1 MNSFVTSLYPSVDLI
16 DPVVFKELNTDNNV
30 YFSKSFLKAFE
41 LSNPQIE
48 FKYIS
53 ISDSKKNTIAL
64 ALVQVINLSV
74 EGTLKNIKVAS
85 LVRKLLGLFFCNEH
99 IKILFCGNIFLSGE
113 HGIRCSDGVSK
124 DEIMTQIGTAL
135 DAVAA
140 NTKPLHAIFI
150 KDFKKESLK
159 NTRQFLSFGYSE
171 INVEPNLIVLLDPKW
186 KTFEDY
192 KNNLKSKYRIKANK
206 ADTTSSDLKT
216 RLFTEH
222 DFETYKEEL
231 QALYQNTIDNASFNA
246 QVLNLNTYI
255 HLRASF
261 KDDFIVKAYFL
272 EDKLVGFLTALVNKD
287 ALDAHFI
294 GLDYQLNKSHAI
306 YPRILNDYVRLGIE
320 KQVSSIDLG
329 RTASEIKTTIGA
341 KPIEL
346 SCYIKHKNPFFN
358 SLIKP
363 FFRRIKIKEFKQHLP
378 FKN

>member
-1 MNSFVTSLYPSVDLI
+1 MSSFVTSLYPSIDLI
-16 DPVVFKELNTDNNV
+16 DPVVFEEINSDKNV
-30 YFSKSFLKAFE
+30 YFSKPFLKAFE

-53 ISDSKKNTIAL
+53 ISDAQKNTAAL
-64 ALVQVINLSV
+64 ALVQVINLNV

-85 LVRKLLGLFFCNEH
+85 LVRKLLSLFFWNEH
-99 IKILFCGNIFLSGE
+99 IKIMFCGNVFLSGE
-113 HGIRCSDGVSK
+113 HGIRSSDRVSK
-124 DEIMTQIGTAL
+124 DEIMTQVATAL
-135 DAVAA
+135 DALAA

-150 KDFKKESLK
+150 KDFKGASLK
-159 NTRQFLSFGYSE
+159 NTRKFLNFGYSE
-171 INVEPNLIVLLDPKW
+171 IKVEPNMIIQLDPQW

-192 KNNLKSKYRIKANK
+192 KNILKSKYRIKANK
-206 ADTTSSDLKT
+206 ADSTSSALET

-222 DFETYKEEL
+222 DFETYKKEL
-231 QALYQNTIDNASFNA
+231 QALYQNTITNASFNA

-272 EDKLVGFLTALVNKD
+272 DNKLVGFLTALVNKRT
-287 ALDAHFI
+287 LDAHFI
-294 GLDYQLNKSHAI
+294 GLDYKLNKSHAI

-320 KQVSSIDLG
+320 KQVTSINLG

-341 KPIEL
+341 NPLEL
-346 SCYIKHKNPFFN
+346 SCYIKHKNPLLN

-363 FFRRIKIKEFKQHLP
+363 FFRRIKIKEFKQHSP
-378 FKN
+378 FK

>member
-1 MNSFVTSLYPSVDLI
+1 MSSFVTSLYPSVDLI
-16 DPVVFKELNTDNNV
+16 DPVVFKEVNTDNNV

-53 ISDSKKNTIAL
+53 ISDAEKNTVAL
-64 ALVQVINLSV
+64 ALVQVISLSV

-85 LVRKLLGLFFCNEH
+85 LVRKLLGLFFWNEH
-99 IKILFCGNIFLSGE
+99 IKILFCGNVFLSGE
-113 HGIRCSDGVSK
+113 HGIRSADRVSK
-124 DEIMTQIGTAL
+124 GEIMTQIGTAL

-159 NTRQFLSFGYSE
+159 NTRKFLNFGYSE
-171 INVEPNLIVLLDPKW
+171 INVEPNMIVQLDPKW

-192 KNNLKSKYRIKANK
+192 KNILKSKYRVKANK
-206 ADTTSSDLKT
+206 ADSSSSNLDT

-231 QALYQNTIDNASFNA
+231 QALYQNTITNASFNA
-246 QVLNLNTYI
+246 QILNLNTYI
-255 HLRASF
+255 HLRATL

-272 EDKLVGFLTALVNKD
+272 EHKLVGFLTALVNKNT
-287 ALDAHFI
+287 LDAHFI
-294 GLDYQLNKSHAI
+294 GIDYQLNKSHAI

-320 KQVSSIDLG
+320 KQVSSINLG

-341 KPIEL
+341 SPLQL
-346 SCYIKHKNPFFN
+346 SCYIKHKNPFLN
-358 SLIKP
+358 SLVKP
-363 FFRRIKIKEFKQHLP
+363 FFRRIKIKEFKQHSP
-378 FKN
+378 FK

>member
-64 ALVQVINLSV
+64 ALVQVIDLSV

-113 HGIRCSDGVSK
+113 HGIRCSDVVSK

-341 KPIEL
+341 KPLEL

-363 FFRRIKIKEFKQHLP
+363 FFRRIKIKEFKQHSP
-378 FKN
+378 FK

>member
-1 MNSFVTSLYPSVDLI
+1 MSSFVTSLYPSVDLI
-16 DPVVFKELNTDNNV
+16 DPVVFEELNTDENV

-53 ISDSKKNTIAL
+53 ISDIEKNTVAL

-74 EGTLKNIKVAS
+74 DGTLKNIKVAPF
-85 LVRKLLGLFFCNEH
+85 VRKFLNLFFCNEH
-99 IKILFCGNIFLSGE
+99 IKIMFCGNVFLSGE
-113 HGIRCSDGVSK
+113 HGIRSSDRVSK
-124 DEIMTQIGTAL
+124 DKITTQIGTAL

-150 KDFKKESLK
+150 KDFKGESLN
-159 NTRQFLSFGYSE
+159 NTRQFLNFGYSE
-171 INVEPNLIVLLDPKW
+171 IKVEPNMIIQLQPEW

-192 KNNLKSKYRIKANK
+192 KSILKSKYRVKANK
-206 ADTTSSDLKT
+206 ADSTSSALDT

-222 DFETYKEEL
+222 DFETYKDEL
-231 QALYQNTIDNASFNA
+231 QALYQNTIANASFNA

-255 HLRASF
+255 HLRATF
-261 KDDFIVKAYFL
+261 KDNFIVKAYFL
-272 EDKLVGFLTALVNKD
+272 EDKLVGFLTALVNKNT
-287 ALDAHFI
+287 LDAHFI
-294 GLDYQLNKSHAI
+294 GLDYQLNKPHAI

-320 KQVSSIDLG
+320 RQVSSINLG

-341 KPIEL
+341 NPLDL
-346 SCYIKHKNPFFN
+346 SCYIKHKNPFLN

-363 FFRRIKIKEFKQHLP
+363 FFRRIKVKEFRQHSP
-378 FKN
+378 FK

>member
-272 EDKLVGFLTALVNKD
+272 EDKLVGFLTALVNKNT
-287 ALDAHFI
+287 LDAHFI

-363 FFRRIKIKEFKQHLP
+363 FFRRIKIKEFKQHSP
-378 FKN
+378 FK

>member
-1 MNSFVTSLYPSVDLI
+1 MSSFITTLYPSVDLI
-16 DPVVFKELNTDNNV
+16 DPIVFEEVNADKNV

-41 LSNPQIE
+41 HSNPQIE
-48 FKYIS
+48 FKYIA
-53 ISDSKKNTIAL
+53 ISDAKKHTIAL

-85 LVRKLLGLFFCNEH
+85 LVRKFLSLFFCNEH
-99 IKILFCGNIFLSGE
+99 IKIMFCGNVFLSGE
-113 HGIRCSDGVSK
+113 HGIRSSDRVSK
-124 DEIMTQIGTAL
+124 SEIMNQIATAL

-150 KDFKKESLK
+150 KDFKETSLK
-159 NTRQFLSFGYSE
+159 NTRELLNFGYSE
-171 INVEPNLIVLLDPKW
+171 IKVEPNMIVQLDSQW

-192 KNNLKSKYRIKANK
+192 KNILKSKYRVKANK
-206 ADTTSSDLKT
+206 ADSTSNDLET

-222 DFETYKEEL
+222 DFETYKDEL
-231 QALYQNTIDNASFNA
+231 QALYQNTITNASFNA

-272 EDKLVGFLTALVNKD
+272 ENKLVGFLTALVDKN

-294 GLDYQLNKSHAI
+294 GLDYKLNKSHAI
-306 YPRILNDYVRLGIE
+306 YPRILNDYIRIGIQ
-320 KQVSSIDLG
+320 KQVTSINLG

-341 KPIEL
+341 NPLEL
-346 SCYIKHKNPFFN
+346 NCYIKHKNLFLN

-363 FFRRIKIKEFKQHLP
+363 FFRRIKIKEFKQHSP
-378 FKN
+378 FK

>member
-1 MNSFVTSLYPSVDLI
+1 MSSFVTSLYPSVDLI
-16 DPVVFKELNTDNNV
+16 DPVVFKELDTDKNV
-30 YFSKSFLKAFE
+30 YFSKPFLKAFE

-53 ISDSKKNTIAL
+53 ISDAQKNTAAL

-85 LVRKLLGLFFCNEH
+85 LVQKFLSLFFCNEH
-99 IKILFCGNIFLSGE
+99 IKIMFCGNVFLSGE
-113 HGIRCSDGVSK
+113 HGIRSSDRVSK
-124 DEIMTQIGTAL
+124 SEIMNQIATAL
-135 DAVAA
+135 DALAA
-140 NTKPLHAIFI
+140 NTKPLHAVFI
-150 KDFKKESLK
+150 KDFKETSLK
-159 NTRQFLSFGYSE
+159 NTRELLNFGYSE
-171 INVEPNLIVLLDPKW
+171 IKVEPNMIVPLDPQW

-192 KNNLKSKYRIKANK
+192 KNILKSKYRVKANK
-206 ADTTSSDLKT
+206 ADSTSSDLET

-222 DFETYKEEL
+222 DFETYKDEL
-231 QALYQNTIDNASFNA
+231 QALYQNTITNASFNA

-272 EDKLVGFLTALVNKD
+272 ENKLVGFLTALVNKN

-294 GLDYQLNKSHAI
+294 GLDYELNKSHAI
-306 YPRILNDYVRLGIE
+306 YPRILNDYIRIGIQ
-320 KQVSSIDLG
+320 KQVTSINLG

-341 KPIEL
+341 NPLEL
-346 SCYIKHKNPFFN
+346 SCYIKHKNPFLN

-363 FFRRIKIKEFKQHLP
+363 FFRRIKIKEFKQHSP
-378 FKN
+378 FK

>member
-16 DPVVFKELNTDNNV
+16 DPVVFKELNTDKNV

-41 LSNPQIE
+41 RSNPQIE
-48 FKYIS
+48 FKYIT
-53 ISDSKKNTIAL
+53 IADAEKKTIAL
-64 ALVQVINLSV
+64 AVVQVISLSV

-85 LVRKLLGLFFCNEH
+85 LIRKLLGLFFCNEH
-99 IKILFCGNIFLSGE
+99 IKILFCGNVFLSGE

-124 DEIMTQIGTAL
+124 DEIMSQIGIAL

-150 KDFKKESLK
+150 KDFKEESLK
-159 NTRQFLSFGYSE
+159 NTRQFLKFGYSE
-171 INVEPNLIVLLDPKW
+171 INVEPNMIVQLDPKW

-192 KNNLKSKYRIKANK
+192 KNILKSKYRVKANK
-206 ADTTSSDLKT
+206 ADSSSSSLKS

-272 EDKLVGFLTALVNKD
+272 EDKLVGFLTALVNKNT
-287 ALDAHFI
+287 LDAHFI
-294 GLDYQLNKSHAI
+294 GLDYRLNKSHAI

-341 KPIEL
+341 IPLEL
-346 SCYIKHKNPFFN
+346 SCYIKHKNPFLN

-363 FFRRIKIKEFKQHLP
+363 FFRRIKIKEFKQHSP
-378 FKN
+378 FK

>member
-16 DPVVFKELNTDNNV
+16 DPVVFKELNTDKNV

-41 LSNPQIE
+41 RSNPQIE
-48 FKYIS
+48 FKYIT
-53 ISDSKKNTIAL
+53 IADAEKKTIAL
-64 ALVQVINLSV
+64 AVVQVISLSV

-85 LVRKLLGLFFCNEH
+85 LIRKLLGLFFCNEH
-99 IKILFCGNIFLSGE
+99 IKILFCGNVFLSGE

-124 DEIMTQIGTAL
+124 DEIMSQIGIAL

-150 KDFKKESLK
+150 KDFKEESLK
-159 NTRQFLSFGYSE
+159 NTRQFLKFGYSE
-171 INVEPNLIVLLDPKW
+171 INVEPNMIVQLDPKW

-192 KNNLKSKYRIKANK
+192 KNILKSKYRVKANK
-206 ADTTSSDLKT
+206 ADSSSSSLKT

-272 EDKLVGFLTALVNKD
+272 EDKLVGFLTALVNKNT
-287 ALDAHFI
+287 LDAHFI
-294 GLDYQLNKSHAI
+294 GLDYRLNKSHAI